1 MDKRILTYGLLAILV
16 IMVLTQTPLLATLL
30 SLLVMGMVPGT
41 DLAIPFWVMLIL
53 YPLLFVAV
61 LYWVSG
67 QKFFIGEPPRPTTP
81 APKAKTTRKKSTAS
95 SRTKRTVT
103 KRRARTAV

>member
-1 MDKRILTYGLLAILV
+1 MDKRILSYGMIAVLV
-16 IMVLTQTPLLATLL
+16 ILVLTQTPLVATLL
-30 SLLVMGMVPGT
+30 SLLVMGMIPGT
-41 DLAIPFWVMLIL
+41 NLVIPFWVMLVL

-67 QKFFIGEPPRPTTP
+67 QRFFIGETGQPTPPASKPKP
-81 APKAKTTRKKSTAS
+81 ARKKSATT
-95 SRTKRTVT
+95 SRSKRAAP